1 MSGFN
6 FDNHTINLVDNF
18 LNLAKLRETESVF
31 QNEEAYI
38 NLKAK
43 TSVLHPKEVPE
54 LVKGLLKLGFY
65 QEVEFWYHEL
75 LKFDFLVPSHRDD
88 IHGWLVTYY
97 LGWNSNFIEN
107 DKKALEYAQKVL
119 PTASYSEMPNDMKL
133 EFLGKIL
140 LLISFKH
147 SCKFV
152 SSK

>member
-54 LVKGLLKLGFY
+54 LVKGTVL
-65 QEVEFWYHEL
+65 
-75 LKFDFLVPSHRDD
+75 
-88 IHGWLVTYY
+88 Y
-97 LGWNSNFIEN
+97 LTT
-107 DKKALEYAQKVL
+107 KYVLQKN
-119 PTASYSEMPNDMKL
+119 T
-133 EFLGKIL
+133 
-140 LLISFKH
+140 
-147 SCKFV
+147 
-152 SSK
+152 